1 MTNTTPTQT
10 PVSSGSFLL
19 VDRPLE
25 GLFTPELF
33 TEEQRMLR
41 QSMRDFL
48 DKEIHTNYQV
58 FDSKEGIQRGPA
70 LLENMGELGF
80 LGIGVPEAYGGF
92 EADFR
97 TQLAFGE
104 VAYASWSFGL
114 TIGVQTSLGIAPLL
128 LYGNQAQ
135 KDKYLP
141 GIVSADRKSCYCLTE
156 PTAGSDAN
164 SGKTRAILNDAGT
177 HFVLNGQ
184 KMWITNSGFADLFF
198 VFAKIAE
205 DEKLSCLIVEKD
217 FGGIRLGAEEE
228 KMGIRGS
235 STRQVFFE
243 DVPVPI
249 ENLLGERGKGFKIAL
264 NVLNTGRIKMATT
277 VTGTAKRAMQYA
289 ATYAGE
295 RQQFGQTIDQFDAIQ
310 AKLAGMTQRIYAME
324 SMAFRIGGQID
335 DACAQL
341 IKEGMD
347 PQQAEQKAIASY
359 AMECALAKVH
369 NTEADAWV
377 IDESLQIHGGMGYSA
392 ETPIETMY
400 RNQRINRIYEGTNEI
415 NRMLS
420 IDMLLRKAMK
430 GGLPLLQEATKARQL
445 LQSDNWFAEE
455 ASNER
460 TYLRNTRTLAL
471 AIMALVGER
480 LLPTLK
486 QEQQLMLALSDVF
499 TELFSLES
507 VLLRTEQ
514 QAEDRT
520 ELRSAVNKLQLAHSG
535 EVVYTSL
542 RKVIPQVAEGDECR
556 RLLDALAR
564 LDRIAVVPVIPT
576 NRVVAKAVRETKG
589 YPFSS

>member
-430 GGLPLLQEATKARQL
+430 GALPLLQEATKARQL

-460 TYLRNTRTLAL
+460 TYLRNARTLAL